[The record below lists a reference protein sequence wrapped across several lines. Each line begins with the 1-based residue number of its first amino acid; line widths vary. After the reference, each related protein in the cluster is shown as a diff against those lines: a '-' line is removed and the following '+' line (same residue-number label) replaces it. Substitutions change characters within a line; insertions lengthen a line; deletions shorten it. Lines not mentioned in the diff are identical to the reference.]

1 LLAIARI
8 IYAKEENPKV
18 RFFFVCEMCGIHY
31 FYLMKKKRIQ
41 GKGENNKRNKS
52 VYERLIV
59 LVFLS
64 SMGHKKRGKAF
75 FRAFSSA

>member
-52 VYERLIV
+52 V
-59 LVFLS
+59 
-64 SMGHKKRGKAF
+64 
-75 FRAFSSA
+75 